1 MRNADPIVPDRS
13 VVIFLSEI
21 DDLPC
26 KTESLLSSFHI
37 TDGLR
42 SKISKIG
49 IDQEI
54 FTSLIALLLILPLP
68 FHKVPEVLSRV
79 IGV

>member
-1 MRNADPIVPDRS
+1 MRKADPIVPDRS

-26 KTESLLSSFHI
+26 KTESLLSSFQI

-49 IDQEI
+49 IHVQKER
-54 FTSLIALLLILPLP
+54 SEAAQPEARGEALSAR
-68 FHKVPEVLSRV
+68 KVQR
-79 IGV
+79 